1 MSESFTFSELRTI
14 EGALRVALDEY
25 GKAVEQFGSIAWG
38 LEQGS
43 EIPPFAPGE
52 GGVIAANRLRD
63 QFEAQ
68 RLEVA
73 DLLEVVIDGELVRSA
88 VTS

>member
-1 MSESFTFSELRTI
+1 MSDSFTVSELRTI

-25 GKAVEQFGSIAWG
+25 AKAVEHFGCVAWG
-38 LEQGS
+38 IEQGS
-43 EIPPFAPGE
+43 EIAPFAPGE

-73 DLLEVVIDGELVRSA
+73 DLLDIVIDGELIRGA
-88 VTS
+88 W

>member
-1 MSESFTFSELRTI
+1 MSESFTVSELRTI

-25 GKAVEQFGSIAWG
+25 GKAVEQFAEVAEVLRGG
-38 LEQGS
+38 DEC
-43 EIPPFAPGE
+43 PPFAPGE
-52 GGVIAANRLRD
+52 SGAVAADHLRD

-73 DLLEVVIDGELVRSA
+73 DLLDVVIDGELIRGA
-88 VTS
+88 W